1 MTGMY
6 KLDDEF
12 LAQLGLGDM
21 PEEQKQSFLQHIYS
35 ELEVRVG
42 ERLTE
47 GMTDA
52 QLDEFGYFVDKNE
65 QGMQSWFVANLPNYR
80 ELPDYK
86 LLTEKAGPDA
96 NETDIL
102 SEFGATQ
109 WLQKNRPDYP
119 QIVGSTLEELKQEII
134 ANKDKIVN

>member
-1 MTGMY
+1 MIGMY

-42 ERLTE
+42 EKLTE

-65 QGMQSWFVANLPNYR
+65 QGMQNWFVANLPNYR
-80 ELPDYK
+80 ELPQYK
-86 LLTEKAGPDA
+86 LLAEKAGPGA

-102 SEFGATQ
+102 SELGATQ

-134 ANKDKIVN
+134 ANKDKIIS

>member
-1 MTGMY
+1 MY

-42 ERLTE
+42 EKLTE
-47 GMTDA
+47 NMTDA

-65 QGMQSWFVANLPNYR
+65 QGMRDWLTANLPNYQ

-86 LLTEKAGPDA
+86 LLLDKAGPNA
-96 NETDIL
+96 NEVDIL

-119 QIVGSTLEELKQEII
+119 EVVGATLEALKQEIA
-134 ANKDKIVN
+134 ANKDKIVS